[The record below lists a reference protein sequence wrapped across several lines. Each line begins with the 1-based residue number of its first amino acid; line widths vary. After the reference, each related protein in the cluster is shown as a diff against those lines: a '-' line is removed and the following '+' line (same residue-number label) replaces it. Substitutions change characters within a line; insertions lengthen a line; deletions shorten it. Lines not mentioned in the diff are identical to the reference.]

1 MKQRIAT
8 GLLAGLLFAAA
19 AVLGGWYY
27 NVLLLLLAL
36 IGFYEYVRLND
47 MKLGHPLVLCAC
59 AGLVVIVFPWE
70 QAGLSAFPNQ
80 NVIWPLAALLLAITV
95 LTKNK
100 ATLDGAALLLMG
112 AVYIGFGFAAMID
125 VRDTEPNGLFWTAL
139 AFGCIWA
146 SDTGAYFAGRW
157 LGRTKLWPAI
167 SPNKTVEGAAGGVLA
182 ALAVAAV
189 FALAA
194 PEWLSVGR
202 ALAIGLAASVAG
214 QLGDLIQSAYKRLRG
229 VKDTG
234 RLLPGHGGVLDRCDS
249 WLIVFPLLVLT
260 GLIPLT

>member
-27 NVLLLLLAL
+27 NVLLLLLAI

-47 MKLGHPLVLCAC
+47 MKLGHPLVLFAY
-59 AGLVVIVFPWE
+59 AGLAAIVFPWE
-70 QAGLSAFPNQ
+70 QAGLSAFPDQ

-95 LTKNK
+95 VTKNK
-100 ATLDGAALLLMG
+100 ATLDGASLLLMG
-112 AVYIGFGFAAMID
+112 AVYVGFGFAAMID
-125 VRDTEPNGLFWTAL
+125 VRAAGEHGLFWTAL

-167 SPNKTVEGAAGGVLA
+167 SPNKTVEGAIGGVLT
-182 ALAVAAV
+182 ALIVASV
-189 FALAA
+189 FALSA
-194 PEWLSVGR
+194 PGWLSFGR
-202 ALAIGLAASVAG
+202 ALAIGLAASIAG

-260 GLIPLT
+260 GLIP